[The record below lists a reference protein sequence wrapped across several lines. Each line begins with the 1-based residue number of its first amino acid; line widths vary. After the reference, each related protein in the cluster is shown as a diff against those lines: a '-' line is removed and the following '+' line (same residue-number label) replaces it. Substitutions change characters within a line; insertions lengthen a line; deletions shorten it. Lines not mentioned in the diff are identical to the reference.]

1 MRGDAVT
8 LSLCGDVMLGR
19 GVDQILPHPGDPALR
34 EPYIRDSRAYVGLA
48 EAANGPIPRPV
59 GFSWPWGEALPVLDR
74 AAPDVRVV
82 NLETSVTRGGAF
94 APGKEIHYRMSPANL
109 PGLAVARPDVCA
121 LANNHV
127 LDRGRPG
134 LDDTLDSL
142 AAAGIQVAGAGRDM
156 RSARRPAAVPAGS
169 HHRVLVFACGTAS
182 SGIPPGWAA
191 RGDRS
196 GVDLVSEHTADDAA
210 ALTRRVRQLKRA
222 GDLVVVSIHWGTN
235 WGYDIP
241 EDQIRFAHALID
253 GGVDLVHGHS
263 SHHPRPLEIY
273 RDKLVLYGCGD
284 LIDDYEGIGGYERYR
299 DDLRLLYFATLR
311 PDTGALLDL
320 RMVVFQAR
328 RMRLRRAPHEDAA
341 WLARTLGRTG
351 SALGTRIALGR
362 DDVLTAHGVQRRS
375 VRGPWNGPGRPA
387 PARPGPA
394 EATE

>member
-8 LSLCGDVMLGR
+8 LFLCGDVMLGR

-34 EPYIRDSRAYVGLA
+34 EPYIRDSRAYVELA
-48 EAANGPIPRPV
+48 EEASGPIPRPA

-74 AAPDVRVV
+74 TAPDVRVV
-82 NLETSVTRGGAF
+82 NLETSITRGGAF

-109 PGLAVARPDVCA
+109 PALAVARPDVCV

-156 RSARRPAAVPAGS
+156 REARRPAAVPAGD
-169 HHRVLVFACGTAS
+169 HRRVLVFACGTAS

-191 RGDRS
+191 GGDRS
-196 GVDLVSEHTADDAA
+196 GVDVVSEHADGDATALAH
-210 ALTRRVRQLKRA
+210 RVRQLKRP
-222 GDLVVVSIHWGTN
+222 GDIAVVSIHWGGN
-235 WGYDIP
+235 WGYDVP
-241 EDQIRFAHALID
+241 EDQIRFAHTLID

-299 DDLRLLYFATLR
+299 DDLRLLHFATLR
-311 PDTGALLDL
+311 PDTGALLGV

-328 RMRLRRAPHEDAA
+328 RMRLCRAPHEDAA

-351 SALGTRIALGR
+351 SALGTRIALGP
-362 DDVLTAHGVQRRS
+362 DDVLTAHHAH
-375 VRGPWNGPGRPA
+375 P
-387 PARPGPA
+387 
-394 EATE
+394 